1 LRGFGNTRAVSEKTR
16 AVALLRPSGGA
27 ANSRRRP
34 RRFALKAQ
42 PNHGADGNQQQRD
55 GSPIQQHPAEMLM
68 QVAGQEAGRSGGA
81 ENQEVI
87 QGLGLDALI
96 RAIGGGDKIGRPDQ
110 REIQARAIQRER
122 RAEMPLMASQRGS
135 SLCILD

>member
-1 LRGFGNTRAVSEKTR
+1 MA
-16 AVALLRPSGGA
+16 ALRPSAGA
-27 ANSRRRP
+27 AALNCRP

-42 PNHGADGNQQQRD
+42 PGHRQHRHQQQRD
-55 GSPIQQHPAEMLM
+55 GGPVQRHPAEMLI
-68 QVAGQEAGRSGGA
+68 QVVGQEAGRSGGT

-87 QGLGLDALI
+87 QGLGLAALI
-96 RAIGGGDKIGRPDQ
+96 RAIADGDKIGRPDQ

>member
-1 LRGFGNTRAVSEKTR
+1 
-16 AVALLRPSGGA
+16 
-27 ANSRRRP
+27 
-34 RRFALKAQ
+34 
-42 PNHGADGNQQQRD
+42 
-55 GSPIQQHPAEMLM
+55 
-68 QVAGQEAGRSGGA
+68 
-81 ENQEVI
+81 
-87 QGLGLDALI
+87 LGLDALI

>member
-1 LRGFGNTRAVSEKTR
+1 ML
-16 AVALLRPSGGA
+16 
-27 ANSRRRP
+27 
-34 RRFALKAQ
+34 
-42 PNHGADGNQQQRD
+42 
-55 GSPIQQHPAEMLM
+55 IQ
-68 QVAGQEAGRSGGA
+68 VVGQEAGRSGGT

-87 QGLGLDALI
+87 QGLGLAALI
-96 RAIGGGDKIGRPDQ
+96 RAIADGDKIGRPDQ